1 MYSDEELKLIKRA
14 NRQIKAIEKNY
25 GKESW
30 AVKKLKSRLDGQK
43 NILKSGMISTRKNIS
58 DIEKKATL
66 KAVNL
71 FLESKTSKVTGVKKI
86 EKRIK
91 SNIKEYTSKRNK
103 KGEVIETATN
113 QDIENL
119 YRLFE
124 DKDFQDLSKYIPPSD
139 IQIFAEEI
147 VRKKRKGTSES
158 KTKDYF
164 IKQINKY
171 AQGGNDMEIN
181 ETINKLFDT
190 IYNK

>member
-14 NRQIKAIEKNY
+14 NRQIKAIENNY

-43 NILKSGMISTRKNIS
+43 NMLKSGMISTRKNIS
-58 DIEKKATL
+58 DLEKKATL
-66 KAVNL
+66 KAVNQ
-71 FLESKTSKVTGVKKI
+71 FLESKTSKVTGIKEI

-103 KGEVIETATN
+103 KGEVIETTSK

-147 VRKKRKGTSES
+147 VRKKRKGTSEL
-158 KTKDYF
+158 KAKNYF

-171 AQGGNDMEIN
+171 AEGSNDMEIN
-181 ETINKLFDT
+181 QTLNKLFDK
-190 IYNK
+190 IYNE

>member
-14 NRQIKAIEKNY
+14 NRQIKAIENNY

-30 AVKKLKSRLDGQK
+30 AVKKLKSKLDGQK

-58 DIEKKATL
+58 EIEKKATL
-66 KAVNL
+66 KAVSQ
-71 FLESKTSKVTGVKKI
+71 FLESKTSKVSGVKEI

-91 SNIKEYTSKRNK
+91 SNIKEYTSIKNK
-103 KGEVIETATN
+103 NGEVVETASK

-119 YRLFE
+119 YRLFD

-147 VRKKRKGTSES
+147 IRRKRKGTSES
-158 KTKDYF
+158 DAKEYF
-164 IKQINKY
+164 IDQINKY
-171 AQGGNDMEIN
+171 AKFSNDMEIN
-181 ETINKLFDT
+181 QTITKLFDT